1 MINTLTY
8 QEPQQQSKQDKILRG
23 FFKVKTHFAD
33 IINAMLFEGKDV
45 IHVLMVK

>member
-8 QEPQQQSKQDKILRG
+8 QDPKQQSKQDKILRG

-33 IINAMLFEGKDV
+33 IINAMLF
-45 IHVLMVK
+45 

>member
-8 QEPQQQSKQDKILRG
+8 QELKQQSRQDKILRG

-33 IINAMLFEGKDV
+33 IINAMLF
-45 IHVLMVK
+45 